1 MYETHY
7 HRPKDLSEALSLFS
21 SGADPAYLAGGHT
34 LLPAMKQRLAAPSDV
49 IDLRHLSELKGI
61 EVTGETVS
69 IGAGMTHA
77 QVAAASEV
85 REAIGALAALA
96 GSIGDAQVRHLG
108 TIGGSVAN
116 NDPAA
121 DYPAAVLA
129 LDGTVHTN
137 NRSIP
142 ADDFFTGLYE
152 TALEPGEIVTRID
165 FKVPAAAGYAKFR
178 NPASRYPMAA
188 VFVARFRNEG
198 VRVAVTG
205 AGNGGVFR
213 SSDMEDRLRSNFSAD
228 ALRTINIDPAGMM
241 SDIHAS
247 AEYRAHLVCVMAR
260 RAVENLGGASAI
272 I

>member
-7 HRPKDLSEALSLFS
+7 HRPTSLSEAVSLFS
-21 SGADPAYLAGGHT
+21 NAADGAYLSGGHT
-34 LLPAMKQRLAAPSDV
+34 LLPAMKQRLAAPSDL
-49 IDLRHLSELKGI
+49 IDLRHIAELKGI
-61 EVTGETVS
+61 EASGETVR

-77 QVAAASEV
+77 EVAGSSEV
-85 REAIGALAALA
+85 KEAIPALAALA

-137 NRSIP
+137 NRAIP
-142 ADDFFTGLYE
+142 ADEFFAGLYE
-152 TALEPGEIVTRID
+152 TVLEPGEIVTRIE
-165 FKVPAAAGYAKFR
+165 FKVPAAAGDAKFR

-188 VFVARFRNEG
+188 VFVARFRSGE

-205 AGNGGVFR
+205 AGNQGAFR
-213 SSDMEDRLRSNFSAD
+213 SAEMEDRLRANFSAD
-228 ALRTINIDPAGMM
+228 ALRGISVDPSGML

-247 AEYRAHLVCVMAR
+247 ADYRAHLVCVMAR
-260 RAVENLGGASAI
+260 RAVENLGGAMVD
-272 I
+272 